1 MGFSLQCFFLIPVRS
16 PVLHTV
22 RTAVATFRDAISG
35 NLLEDAEVL
44 SWLLTHLEDAL
55 IDEASASMLTR
66 LLRDTKLAL
75 IVFCKY
81 IAYAIIALTHT
92 CYLIKNYAP
101 DELKKFLPVQNVRG
115 LAQET

>member
-1 MGFSLQCFFLIPVRS
+1 ML
-16 PVLHTV
+16 T
-22 RTAVATFRDAISG
+22 
-35 NLLEDAEVL
+35 
-44 SWLLTHLEDAL
+44 WLLTHLEDAL
-55 IDEASASMLTR
+55 IDEASASFLAR
-66 LLRDTKLAL
+66 LLRDTKLAQV
-75 IVFCKY
+75 VFCKY

>member
-1 MGFSLQCFFLIPVRS
+1 MILSDQLSCVHKATTTFS
-16 PVLHTV
+16 
-22 RTAVATFRDAISG
+22 ADISG

-75 IVFCKY
+75 VVFCKY

>member
-1 MGFSLQCFFLIPVRS
+1 MWLC
-16 PVLHTV
+16 T
-22 RTAVATFRDAISG
+22 G
-35 NLLEDAEVL
+35 NLVEDTEVL
-44 SWLLTHLEDAL
+44 GWLLAHVEAAM
-55 IDEASASMLTR
+55 IDEASASVLAR
-66 LLRDTKLAL
+66 LIKDTKLAL
-75 IVFCKY
+75 VVFCKY